1 MKCSGLLQTRFSFCD
16 KNRAFTFSFYGIIM
30 VKMKNIISFLSN
42 IFDILLFRVYY
53 DLARDGKDAVP
64 EEVTS

>member
-1 MKCSGLLQTRFSFCD
+1 
-16 KNRAFTFSFYGIIM
+16 
-30 VKMKNIISFLSN
+30 MKNILSFLSN
-42 IFDILLFRVYY
+42 IFDILLFRAYY

>member
-1 MKCSGLLQTRFSFCD
+1 MKCSGLLQTRFSV
-16 KNRAFTFSFYGIIM
+16 IEVIV
-30 VKMKNIISFLSN
+30 VKMKNILSFLSN